1 MAHKSLQVLWVVGG
15 GARRVGQRAVRR
27 RVYSSAR
34 RPCTRVSK
42 PPPPLSP
49 PLSRWPPEHFSWQHT
64 SMPRRSAVQ
73 PTPASM
79 TTEPGVSC
87 CARVSHTC
95 NRAAAA
101 AAAAW
106 YHGLRVLKHVAAVA
120 ETRRERQRSCRR
132 RYSREH
138 CSAHAAALPLTAQPR
153 EERGYCTHP
162 GKRAQ
167 RARGTLAETRAERE
181 YGTRGRAGN
190 TP

>member
-138 CSAHAAALPLTAQPR
+138 CSARCGTASHRP
-153 EERGYCTHP
+153 
-162 GKRAQ
+162 AQ
-167 RARGTLAETRAERE
+167 RRTRLLHTPRTACPTRTWYTGRDAR
-181 YGTRGRAGN
+181 
-190 TP
+190 